1 MLDSTTAAERLRAT
15 RVSLGLSQSRLARV
29 SGISRF
35 KICTY
40 ELGDRSLTPDEQNR
54 IREVLQAEAERLRQ
68 ISADFDLVG
77 PGGHHD

>member
-15 RVSLGLSQSRLARV
+15 RMSLGLSQSRLARV

-35 KICTY
+35 KLCTY
-40 ELGDRSLTPDEQNR
+40 ELGDRSLSADEQNR
-54 IREVLQAEAERLRQ
+54 VRRALHAEAERLRR

-77 PGGHHD
+77 LGGQHD